1 MASEKE
7 KQNTAVNNAIE
18 DLILCQQNQY
28 DSQCMRMLMD
38 YQFRVA
44 GEMQNKKLQ
53 DELQVVQK
61 RF

>member
-7 KQNTAVNNAIE
+7 KQNTAINNAIE
-18 DLILCQQNQY
+18 DLIMCQQNQY

-38 YQFRVA
+38 YQFKVA

-53 DELQVVQK
+53 DEL
-61 RF
+61 